1 MVGERHVGVRVYR
14 KTESGVDNH
23 MRTEL
28 EVSREFEG
36 YTLPT

>member
-1 MVGERHVGVRVYR
+1 MVGECHVEVGVYR
-14 KTESGVDNH
+14 RTENCADNH

-28 EVSREFEG
+28 EVSREFEA